1 MIATFVRF
9 RSYLA
14 PYRRLLALGALLA
27 MLDIGFG
34 LAQPW
39 PLKVAVDQVVLG
51 HPPEGLLSVLSSL
64 SRQGQLALIIAVL
77 VCIVG
82 VGAIADYW
90 STWLMEGAGQRIG
103 NDIREALFSHLQRLS
118 LRYHGRQNV
127 GDLATRLTSDVDRVQ
142 DLLVQSLS
150 VLTPNGLLV
159 AGMIAVMLFVD
170 PIFTLLAL
178 SATPLL
184 ILASYRTTDAMKWAS
199 RRARRSG
206 GQVAA
211 VATENLGAIEVV
223 QAFGLEARAQSQF
236 RALNRASLDASLEA
250 LQLQARSN
258 PLVNLGAVVST
269 AIALWFGVNRVV
281 EGRMTLGVLLVF
293 LAYLAS
299 LYRPVRALARLGYVI
314 SRGVASGER
323 IASVLAETPEVTD
336 HSGARPAPRLR
347 GQIEFRR
354 VTFSYGRE
362 PVLRGVTL
370 GISAGEVVAVVGRTG
385 AGKSTL
391 ASLIPRLYDPDGG
404 IVAIDDRDVRDY
416 TLGSLRS
423 QVALV
428 LQEAVLFR
436 GTIAENIAWGR
447 PGAVEA
453 EVTYAAR
460 LALVDEFC
468 ERLPDGLNT
477 VVGERGAALS
487 GGQRQRIAIARA
499 IVRDA
504 SILVLDEPTSAL
516 DLASEDL
523 VIKALHNLMH
533 GRTTLVIAHRLS
545 TIRGADRIAVLDRG
559 RVVEEGTHQGLLA
572 RAGLYASLY
581 EVGMREAGHDDQ
593 RAGEQPL
600 LG

>member
-14 PYRRLLALGALLA
+14 PYRRLLAVGALLA
-27 MLDIGFG
+27 TLDIGFG

-39 PLKVAVDQVVLG
+39 PLKVAVDQVILG
-51 HPPEGLLSVLSSL
+51 HPPGGLLANLPVV
-64 SRQGQLALIIAVL
+64 SRQVELALIIAVL
-77 VCIVG
+77 VAIVG
-82 VGAIADYW
+82 IGALADYW
-90 STWLMEGAGQRIG
+90 STWLMESAGQRIG

-118 LRYHGRQNV
+118 LRYHDRQHV

-150 VLTPNGLLV
+150 VLIPNGFLV
-159 AGMIAVMLFVD
+159 AGMIAVMLYID
-170 PIFTLLAL
+170 PVFTLLAL

-184 ILASYRTTDAMKWAS
+184 VLAIYRTTNAMKWAS

-206 GQVAA
+206 GMVAA
-211 VATENLGAIEVV
+211 IATENLGAIEVV
-223 QAFGLEARAQSQF
+223 QAFGLESRVENQF
-236 RALNRASLDASLEA
+236 QAMNRASLDASLKA
-250 LQLQARSN
+250 LLLQARSS
-258 PLVNLGAVVST
+258 PLVDLAAVIATS
-269 AIALWFGVNRVV
+269 IALWFGVNRVLD
-281 EGRMTLGVLLVF
+281 GRMTLGVLLVF

-299 LYRPVRALARLGYVI
+299 LFRPVKALSRLGYVI

-323 IASVLAETPEVTD
+323 IAGVLAETPDVTD
-336 HSGARPAPRLR
+336 HPAARPAPRFR

-362 PVLRGVTL
+362 PVLRDVNL
-370 GISAGEVVAVVGRTG
+370 DLNAGEVVALVGRTG

-391 ASLIPRLYDPDGG
+391 AALIPRLYDPDGG
-404 IVAIDDRDVRDY
+404 IVAIDDRDIRDY
-416 TLGSLRS
+416 TLGSLRT
-423 QVALV
+423 QVAVV

-453 EVTYAAR
+453 EISDAAR
-460 LALVDEFC
+460 LALVDEFSD
-468 ERLPDGLNT
+468 RLPEGMDT
-477 VVGERGAALS
+477 MVGERGAALS

-499 IVRDA
+499 IIRDA
-504 SILVLDEPTSAL
+504 AILVLDEPTSAL
-516 DLASEDL
+516 DAASEAL
-523 VIKALHNLMH
+523 VIKALHNLMQ

-572 RAGLYASLY
+572 RSGLYASLY
-581 EVGMREAGHDDQ
+581 QAGMRDAGDGDQ
-593 RAGEQPL
+593 HADEQPL